1 MASRTLGSLGKRPLA
16 TGIVFDLLKGFMV
29 PKYNPCVSNGGDS
42 NKYQPWYFA
51 YIPKGKTKYTDWESW
66 VLSSA
71 DRQDQ
76 INPSDA
82 PALISDQFC
91 AEHIFELQEF
101 AQIISSIEKKRTDSA
116 SVPVATCFIALL
128 NSELSDLYP
137 GDNRAYY

>member
-51 YIPKGKTKYTDWESW
+51 YIPKGKTSYIDWESW

-71 DRQDQ
+71 ARQDQ

-82 PALISDQFC
+82 PALISNQFC
-91 AEHIFELQEF
+91 TEHIFEL
-101 AQIISSIEKKRTDSA
+101 
-116 SVPVATCFIALL
+116 
-128 NSELSDLYP
+128 
-137 GDNRAYY
+137 